1 MIKEMESEALILSFR
16 QKLEVQRFAANTVK
30 NYVDYARVFL
40 KYMQRS
46 SDKVILIRPSKGNKD
61 RMVTLSE
68 RLLNLLL
75 PVLCFQTLLIPKLLD
90 ASFCCPC
97 TNVWS
102 SKAVLFLLFCRQ

>member
-1 MIKEMESEALILSFR
+1 MKKEMESEALILSFR

-46 SDKVILIRPSKGNKD
+46 SDKVILIRQSKGNKD

-68 RLLNLLL
+68 RLLNLLRKYYL
-75 PVLCFQTLLIPKLLD
+75 EYRPKEYLFEGRLNE
-90 ASFCCPC
+90 FEIN
-97 TNVWS
+97 T
-102 SKAVLFLLFCRQ
+102 AV